1 MLAGQ
6 LDAKSH
12 TANHLLF
19 RKESDFCT
27 TFGLA
32 ISWLT
37 LRWLASLL
45 KI

>member
-6 LDAKSH
+6 LDTKSH
-12 TANHLLF
+12 MANHILLE
-19 RKESDFCT
+19 KESDFCM

-32 ISWLT
+32 IGWLT
-37 LRWLASLL
+37 LRWLANLL